1 MDPVILA
8 GMIFSLVVLAMVG
21 SFILLLPVA
30 RLLAQYLQQRLDMGL
45 ESGPAPQLGVLQE
58 QLDRIES
65 GLDGLRERQD
75 FVERL
80 LEPGET
86 REEGA
91 AAEPPGAADSTLESP
106 YG

>member
-1 MDPVILA
+1 MDPIILA

-58 QLDRIES
+58 QLDRIEA

-80 LEPGET
+80 LEPGEPPAK
-86 REEGA
+86 GA
-91 AAEPPGAADSTLESP
+91 AADPHGGPDRA
-106 YG
+106 